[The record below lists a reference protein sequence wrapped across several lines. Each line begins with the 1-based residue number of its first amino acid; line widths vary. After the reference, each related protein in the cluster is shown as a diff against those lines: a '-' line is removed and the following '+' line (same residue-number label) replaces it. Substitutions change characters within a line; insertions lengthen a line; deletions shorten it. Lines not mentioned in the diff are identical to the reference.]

1 LALFDK
7 SEEEGSIMEKED
19 SRYYEE
25 VVAKKRM
32 FGGKIFNVDVEQVVL
47 PNGIP
52 DIREVVQH
60 HGAVA
65 IIPFTNDGKMIFVR
79 QWRTPLEQETLEIP
93 AGKIDPDEGSDLKEV
108 ALREM
113 DEELGMTTDKLEKV
127 TAFFASPG
135 YSNEKLTVFKATDL
149 KEVEFKRPLDPDEF
163 LNVEKLTLDEA
174 KAQVEAGVICD
185 SKSIYAITYWELL
198 QAREK

>member
-1 LALFDK
+1 MD
-7 SEEEGSIMEKED
+7 KED

-25 VVAKKRM
+25 VVAQKRV
-32 FGGKIFNVDVEQVVL
+32 FGGKIINVDVEQVIL

-52 DIREVVQH
+52 AIREVVKH

-65 IIPFTNDGKMIFVR
+65 IIPFTDDGRMIFVR
-79 QWRTPLEQETLEIP
+79 QWRAPLDQETLEIP

-113 DEELGMTTDKLEKV
+113 NEELGMTTDNLEKV

-135 YSNEKLTVFKATDL
+135 YSNEKLTMFKADKL
-149 KEVEFKRPLDPDEF
+149 KEVEFKRPLDQDEF
-163 LNVEKLTLDEA
+163 LNVEKLTLKEA
-174 KAQVEAGVICD
+174 KEQIEAGVICD

-198 QAREK
+198 NAK

>member
-1 LALFDK
+1 M
-7 SEEEGSIMEKED
+7 SKED

-25 VVAKKRM
+25 IVAKKRM
-32 FGGKIFNVDVEQVVL
+32 FGGKIFDVDVEQVVL

-93 AGKIDPDEGSDLKEV
+93 AGKIDSDEGSDLKEV

-113 DEELGMTTDKLEKV
+113 DEELGLTTDNLEKV

-149 KEVEFKRPLDPDEF
+149 KKVEFKRPLDPDEF
-163 LNVEKLTLDEA
+163 LNVEELTLSEA
-174 KAQVEAGVICD
+174 KEQIAKGVICD
-185 SKSIYAITYWELL
+185 SKSIYAVTYWELMK
-198 QAREK
+198 AKEK

>member
-1 LALFDK
+1 M
-7 SEEEGSIMEKED
+7 SKED
-19 SRYYEE
+19 SKYYEE
-25 VVAKKRM
+25 IVAKKRM
-32 FGGKIFNVDVEQVVL
+32 FGGKIFDVDVEQVVL

-93 AGKIDPDEGSDLKEV
+93 AGKIDSDEGSDLKEV

-113 DEELGMTTDKLEKV
+113 DEELGLTTDNLEKV
-127 TAFFASPG
+127 TAFFSIFG

-149 KEVEFKRPLDPDEF
+149 KKVEFKRPLDPDEF
-163 LNVEKLTLDEA
+163 LNVEELTLSEA
-174 KAQVEAGVICD
+174 KEQIAKGVICD
-185 SKSIYAITYWELL
+185 SKSIYAVTYWELME
-198 QAREK
+198 AKEK

>member
-1 LALFDK
+1 
-7 SEEEGSIMEKED
+7 MNKED
-19 SRYYEE
+19 SRYYEA
-25 VVAKKRM
+25 VVEKKRM
-32 FGGKIFNVDVEQVVL
+32 FGGKIFNVDVEQVIL

-52 DIREVVQH
+52 DIREVVEH

-65 IIPFTNDGKMIFVR
+65 IIPFTDDNKMIFVR

-93 AGKIDPDEGSDLKEV
+93 AGKIDSDEGSDLKEV

-113 DEELGMTTDKLEKV
+113 NEELGLTTDKLEKI

-149 KEVEFKRPLDPDEF
+149 QKVEFKRPLDADEF
-163 LNVEKLTLDEA
+163 LNVEELTLEEA
-174 KAQVEAGVICD
+174 KKQIKAGVICD
-185 SKSIYAITYWELL
+185 SKSIYAVTYWELL
-198 QAREK
+198 QAKEK

>member
-1 LALFDK
+1 
-7 SEEEGSIMEKED
+7 MNKED

-32 FGGKIFNVDVEQVVL
+32 FGGKIFDVDVEQVVL

-52 DIREVVQH
+52 DIREVVKH

-65 IIPFTNDGKMIFVR
+65 IVPFTDDDKMIFVR

-93 AGKIDPDEGSDLKEV
+93 AGKIDSDEGSDLKEV

-113 DEELGMTTDKLEKV
+113 DEELGLTTDNLEKI
-127 TAFFASPG
+127 TSFFASPG
-135 YSNEKLTVFKATDL
+135 YSNEKLTMFKATNL
-149 KEVEFKRPLDPDEF
+149 QKVEFKRPLDPDEF
-163 LNVEKLTLDEA
+163 LNVESLTLDEA
-174 KAQVEAGVICD
+174 KAQIESGVICD
-185 SKSIYAITYWELL
+185 SKTIYAITYWELL
-198 QAREK
+198 KAKEK